1 MSFETFDQ
9 SNEETWP
16 DRKIWKK
23 FGTFLEPFWIFFGTN
38 DTDNPRDLWHLRH
51 WLQFWQLRPWIH
63 DDLCYLTIKSDTGQH
78 LKFLQCLGEQSKCH
92 VLGYSFSWW
101 ISVCP
106 NGSPEQVIHYLSNL
120 LHHYSL
126 YFRFGPK
133 EGFTFYTNYGSR
145 KASELDSNPRAALLL
160 YWEALDVSILRMNSC
175 DPPKKY
181 G

>member
-1 MSFETFDQ
+1 MS
-9 SNEETWP
+9 
-16 DRKIWKK
+16 
-23 FGTFLEPFWIFFGTN
+23 
-38 DTDNPRDLWHLRH
+38 NPRDLWPLRH
-51 WLQFWQLRPWIH
+51 LIRVMRGH
-63 DDLCYLTIKSDTGQH
+63 DLINKKKMTSLTIDNDCPNIHSGPSIKTRSDTGQH

-145 KASELDSNPRAALLL
+145 KATELDTNPRVALLF
-160 YWEALDVSILRMNSC
+160 YWEALNVSILGRGGC
-175 DPPKKY
+175 DPR
-181 G
+181 